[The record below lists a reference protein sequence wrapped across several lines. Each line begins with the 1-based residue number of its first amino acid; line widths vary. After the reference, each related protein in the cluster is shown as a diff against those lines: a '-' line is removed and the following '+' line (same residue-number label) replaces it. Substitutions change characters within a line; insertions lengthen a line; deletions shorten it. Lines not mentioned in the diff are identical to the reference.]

1 MTSFWLILFVILFVF
16 NTCESDTNK
25 PLILTHWM
33 PWFQYPDNAF
43 HLPDISGS
51 YYKPIIGYYSS
62 QNDTVLD
69 WQLSLMKESG
79 INGII
84 VDWYG
89 TSDINDYQFIKE
101 TTDLIW
107 NKIKTNYTD
116 LKLGICYDFNSEVPN
131 ENIFENSLLYLEDN
145 YFNDP
150 QYLRY
155 TDGNPIML
163 IFPSYSSSSAV
174 QTPQGINQALNN
186 LGLSNLYVFAEFR
199 NPAFDFSNN
208 NYHNMGVFNWVYPF
222 SKSDDKTT
230 QINEVIND
238 NYLYYSQATS
248 SPYNSAFYVGSL
260 YHGFS
265 DHYIASGTGTTNPY
279 NSLGFI
285 NLDYNYMDILYNET
299 YNSNTNNNPYIIQ
312 IPTWNDYTEGTMIEP
327 NIPTNG
333 CIKGCNDDTT
343 QNPYND
349 LITIYQLFIDSNA
362 DPFIIQKKLESI
374 TFQYF
379 PSI

>member
-1 MTSFWLILFVILFVF
+1 
-16 NTCESDTNK
+16 
-25 PLILTHWM
+25 
-33 PWFQYPDNAF
+33 
-43 HLPDISGS
+43 
-51 YYKPIIGYYSS
+51 
-62 QNDTVLD
+62 
-69 WQLSLMKESG
+69 MKESG

-89 TSDINDYQFIKE
+89 TSNLYDYPFIKE

-107 NKIKTNYTD
+107 NKIKTNYSD
-116 LKLGICYDFNSEVPN
+116 LKLGIMYDFHSYVTD
-131 ENIFENSLLYLEDN
+131 ENIFEDSMMYLKDT
-145 YFNDP
+145 YFNEP

-163 IFPSYSSSSAV
+163 IFPSDHSSSDM
-174 QTPQGINQALNN
+174 QTPTAINSVLDS
-186 LGLSNLYVFAEFR
+186 LGLSNLYVYPQFR

-208 NYHNMGVFNWVYPF
+208 NYNNFGIFNWVYPF

-248 SPYNSAFYVGSL
+248 SPYNSAFCIGSL
-260 YHGFS
+260 YYGFS
-265 DHYIASGTGTTNPY
+265 DHYIAPGTGTTNPY

-285 NLDYNYMDILYNET
+285 NLDYNYMDILYNQT
-299 YNSNTNNNPYIIQ
+299 YNNNTNFPYIIQ

-333 CIKGCNDDTT
+333 CIKGCNDIN
-343 QNPYND
+343 QRNPYSY
-349 LITIYQLFIDSNA
+349 LINIYKLFVDSNA
-362 DPFIIQKKLESI
+362 DNNIIQQNLESI
-374 TFQYF
+374 TSQYF
-379 PSI
+379 PSL